1 MTFRKVSQSLLDIDP
16 NSLGGGSV
24 EAEPLQ
30 FQRHSFVTNGTDD
43 TYTAPFTLEGVG
55 LLVFAGST
63 YQPESTYTVEGSD
76 ITFVEVPD
84 EGIAIELV
92 IGDGF
97 GSKVNI
103 PAELGV
109 PYPTNETFDG
119 RTVWAVRIDLGLT
132 GAATVY
138 KSTALPAATTNEWD
152 IGLAYTPR
160 IDISNCFVI
169 FPGSAVAPLPN
180 SSSVLGENI
189 RMDLSYTGLVRTRVG
204 ASSWSGLPHGCVIK
218 YLKQEP

>member
-24 EAEPLQ
+24 EVEPLQ
-30 FQRHSFVTNGTDD
+30 YQRHSFVTNGTDD

-55 LLVFAGST
+55 LLVFVGST

-92 IGDGF
+92 VGDGF

-103 PAELGV
+103 PAAFGV
-109 PYPTNETFDG
+109 PYPTNEELDG
-119 RTVWAVRIDLGLT
+119 RTVWACRID
-132 GAATVY
+132 
-138 KSTALPAATTNEWD
+138 
-152 IGLAYTPR
+152 
-160 IDISNCFVI
+160 C
-169 FPGSAVAPLPN
+169 
-180 SSSVLGENI
+180 
-189 RMDLSYTGLVRTRVG
+189 GLVANLSTKLVDIPAFVLSEAEYNTIRIVDVQHILDGEDR
-204 ASSWSGLPHGCVIK
+204 SSP
-218 YLKQEP
+218 YLRLTSSFNGGTYVYRDGDSIIIVTTLNWTIRQTVEIIINYTKQEQ